1 MIKIIKNQQTP
12 NVEKYTTIEDFL
24 KTEESKKTYEF
35 FYFAKLQDQLV
46 GLAANQV
53 EIDGER
59 FLGHCFAMKRFQIH
73 NKNWQ
78 LILLPEILETFDP
91 KFDTK
96 EGCATWPGKK
106 VLAERYNRIK
116 VRYFNSDHELIVEE
130 LQGLEALIFQ
140 HEMNHLNGVE
150 ENVVDFTVKNTK
162 TVGRNEPCPC
172 GSGKKFKKCC
182 G

>member
-1 MIKIIKNQQTP
+1 MISVIKNQQTP
-12 NVEKYTTIEDFL
+12 NVEKYSTIEDFL
-24 KTEESKKTYEF
+24 KTGEVNKAVEF
-35 FYFAKLQDQLV
+35 LNFAKTQDSLV

-59 FLGHCFAMKRFQIH
+59 YLGHCFAMKRQLPT
-73 NKNWQ
+73 NKDWEI
-78 LILLPEILETFDP
+78 ILLPEILESFDP

-106 VLAERYNRIK
+106 ILAERFNRIK
-116 VRYFNSDHELIVEE
+116 VRYFNSNYELIVEQ

-150 ENVVDFTVKNTK
+150 ENVVDFTIKNTK

>member
-1 MIKIIKNQQTP
+1 MNIIKNQQTP
-12 NVEKYTTIEDFL
+12 NVEKYSTIEDFQ
-24 KTEESKKTYEF
+24 KTKEAKHTDRF
-35 FYFAKLQDQLV
+35 LAFAKLQDGLV

-59 FLGHCFAMKRFQIH
+59 FMAHCFAMKRQLH
-73 NKNWQ
+73 NLKDWQ
-78 LILLPEILETFDP
+78 LILLPEILETSDP
-91 KFDTK
+91 KFETK

-106 VLAERYNRIK
+106 IMAERFNKIK
-116 VRYFNSDHELIVEE
+116 VRYFNIDSELVVEE
-130 LQGLEALIFQ
+130 LFGLEALIFQ
-140 HEMNHLNGVE
+140 HEMGHLNGVE
-150 ENVVDFTVKNTK
+150 ENVVDFTIRNTK